1 MVCFDFDIFAFI
13 LDKMADLHKKVKVS
27 FKYMFDKD
35 SMIVFSVVN
44 APVKNIIY
52 KLLPLRLFCHV
63 FQCVQ
68 GSNNPKRYRFFT
80 RVFFDD
86 IDFSSY
92 LEHKFKIQKD
102 ELKGTSINSLAEV
115 LKTDRFMFNLHL
127 NLQI

>member
-13 LDKMADLHKKVKVS
+13 LDEMADLRKKVRLS
-27 FKYMFDKD
+27 FKYMFDKNL
-35 SMIVFSVVN
+35 MIVFSDVD
-44 APVKNIIY
+44 APIKNIIY

-68 GSNNPKRYRFFT
+68 GSNSPKRYRFFT
-80 RVFFDD
+80 RGFFDD

-92 LEHKFKIQKD
+92 LEHKFKFQKD
-102 ELKGTSINSLAEV
+102 ELKGTSINSLADV

-127 NLQI
+127 NLHI